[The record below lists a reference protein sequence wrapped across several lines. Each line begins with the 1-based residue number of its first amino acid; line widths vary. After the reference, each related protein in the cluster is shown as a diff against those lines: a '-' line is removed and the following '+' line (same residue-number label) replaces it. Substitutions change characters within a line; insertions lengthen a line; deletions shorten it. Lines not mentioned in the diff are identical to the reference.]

1 MNPRR
6 SARRPA
12 LFFPPFVLLVL
23 AAGCAGTRPAPR
35 YAWDPKA
42 DFAPL
47 KSYAWS
53 DGPGFRMPH
62 GDSIIDGR
70 FIDQHVRG
78 SVDRALGARGFQRAD
93 PASADFLVA
102 YRTGDVG
109 VSDEDHIVGGDWW
122 SGYAVAT
129 EYEKSR
135 SIRIDIR
142 SKANVLL
149 WRGQIT
155 RLEGENPDAVAR
167 ELDREVGDL
176 LSHFP
181 PAPGAVPTT

>member
-1 MNPRR
+1 MTSPLRLA
-6 SARRPA
+6 SA
-12 LFFPPFVLLVL
+12 LLLLVF

-47 KSYAWS
+47 ESYAWS

-70 FIDQHVRG
+70 FIDQRVRAA
-78 SVDRALGARGFQRAD
+78 VDRSLEAKGLRRVD
-93 PASADFLVA
+93 PATADALVS
-102 YRTGDVG
+102 YRTGDTG
-109 VSDEDHIVGGDWW
+109 VADQDHIVGGDWW
-122 SGYAVAT
+122 AGYAVGT
-129 EYEKSR
+129 EYEKER
-135 SIRIDIR
+135 SIRIDLR
-142 SKANVLL
+142 TPANVLL

-155 RLEGENPDAVAR
+155 RLEGENPDAVGR
-167 ELDREVGDL
+167 ELDREIGTL

-181 PAPGAVPTT
+181 PAPGETPSKP